1 MIRHRS
7 IQTEPAEPTVG
18 QIEVNLIA
26 QAPFRSNAE
35 AVADQEHPDH

>member
-7 IQTEPAEPTVG
+7 IQTEPAEPPVG

-26 QAPFRSNAE
+26 QRRS
-35 AVADQEHPDH
+35 DRMPKQ